1 MRDFNYGILDDVAH
15 RPWPVPAGP
24 WLMTQTWIDLL
35 FAHWTVD
42 PADLRGKVPA
52 AFELDLFDGAAYV
65 GIVPFLMTNVGFRG
79 VPPLPGLSRFA
90 ELNVRTYVRA
100 GGKPGVFFFSLDA
113 ASALA
118 VFGARALLN
127 LPYYPAQMRVTR
139 DGSSIRYVSTRR
151 TGPADFAGSYRPVGP
166 AATPVRGTL
175 EYFLTERYCLYH
187 VSRRGR
193 PYRLDIHHPPWPLQ
207 RAAAE
212 IARNTMAVAAGLVL
226 ASQPPLLHVSAR
238 QDVVAWGP
246 SRIAGS
252 GGDADP

>member
-1 MRDFNYGILDDVAH
+1 M
-15 RPWPVPAGP
+15 
-24 WLMTQTWIDLL
+24 
-35 FAHWTVD
+35 
-42 PADLRGKVPA
+42 
-52 AFELDLFDGAAYV
+52 
-65 GIVPFLMTNVGFRG
+65 
-79 VPPLPGLSRFA
+79 
-90 ELNVRTYVRA
+90 
-100 GGKPGVFFFSLDA
+100 
-113 ASALA
+113 
-118 VFGARALLN
+118 
-127 LPYYPAQMRVTR
+127 
-139 DGSSIRYVSTRR
+139 
-151 TGPADFAGSYRPVGP
+151 
-166 AATPVRGTL
+166 RGTL